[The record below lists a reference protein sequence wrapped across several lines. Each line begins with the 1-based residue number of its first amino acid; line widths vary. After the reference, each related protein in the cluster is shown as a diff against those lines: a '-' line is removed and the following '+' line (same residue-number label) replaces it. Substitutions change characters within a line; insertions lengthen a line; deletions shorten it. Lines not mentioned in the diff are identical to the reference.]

1 MFWAGSANI
10 ANGVTIDL
18 TTMTEIAVSQDRK
31 VTSAGPGCRWKDIYN
46 KLDPMNLAV
55 VGGRADTVGIAGLT
69 VGGKVCP
76 ISPLEIL
83 LISNSRRQF
92 LVGFEIWLRVR

>member
-18 TTMTEIAVSQDRK
+18 TAMTDITVSQDHK
-31 VTSAGPGCRWKDIYN
+31 FTSAGPGCRWKDIYN

-69 VGGKVCP
+69 VGGKVYP
-76 ISPLEIL
+76 ISPLDIL

-92 LVGFEIWLRVR
+92 LVCFEIWLRVR